1 MYFIMFKKIILITM
15 ENEVF
20 LFFNVIMDTNVCHII
35 EITTTTTRNQNN

>member
-1 MYFIMFKKIILITM
+1 MYFIMFKKFILITM

-35 EITTTTTRNQNN
+35 EITTKTRNQNN